1 MKLGLT
7 EKQYKEIISKLVEQ
21 SEAEPVSPEP
31 ESGTSSTQTGGKG
44 YPEVGKW
51 ESGVTRGPGN
61 QIGVTKWS
69 DVVGSKLNRG
79 KSNPL
84 KEQNSKTFQ
93 FDPKITYPKV
103 SSDYFA
109 SVDSQNRRNA
119 DLYLNKF
126 KKITKYTYKREDDN
140 ETLFVNLKKGEY
152 SDAML
157 DLRVF
162 MFSGWGLFTQIAI
175 GIVGSEVG
183 APIALGLVDGAIMVN
198 DFYLLSEQGMGE
210 DSFPPVNLTNPWDR
224 FSWSYNNNIDF
235 RRVIEDIL
243 YIATAGAFK
252 LAGGAL
258 KYISKVGGKEWIK
271 WLSNLIEVVITKIKT
286 MVQPLTKMTNKLG
299 KLINSMLPFI
309 GKVSDYFKK
318 LSLSQNV
325 VARTVS
331 KIPIALYKS
340 AIISSIFELG
350 LRTTSIL
357 LGEKKPIDV
366 DNITPQ
372 NIKEKKDQI
381 EKIVNFNAVKN
392 EVYSSEDKQE
402 NAFYETIVTQYP
414 NYSNLKRSDFKLTK
428 EKKDGE
434 SVFMIKGV
442 KYYFDINFN
451 VTKI

>member
-31 ESGTSSTQTGGKG
+31 ESGTSSAQTGGKG

-79 KSNPL
+79 KGNPL
-84 KEQNSKTFQ
+84 KEQNFKIPPINT
-93 FDPKITYPKV
+93 KITSPRV
-103 SSDYFA
+103 GSDYFA

-119 DLYLNKF
+119 DLYSKKF
-126 KKITKYTYKREDDN
+126 KKITKYTYKRENDN
-140 ETLFVNLKKGEY
+140 ETLFVNLRKGEY
-152 SDAML
+152 NDAML
-157 DLRVF
+157 DLREF

-183 APIALGLVDGAIMVN
+183 APIALGLVDGAIIVN
-198 DFYLLSEQGMGE
+198 DFYLLGEQGMGE
-210 DSFPPVNLTNPWDR
+210 DSLPPANLTNPWDR
-224 FSWSYNNNIDF
+224 FSWAYSNNVDF
-235 RRVIEDIL
+235 QRVIEDIL
-243 YIATAGAFK
+243 YISTAGAFK

-258 KYISKVGGKEWIK
+258 KYISKLGGKGWIK
-271 WLSNLIEVVITKIKT
+271 WLSNLIEVAITKIKT

-318 LSLSQNV
+318 LSLSENV
-325 VARTVS
+325 AVRTVS
-331 KIPIALYKS
+331 RIPMALYKS
-340 AIISSIFELG
+340 AIISSVFELG
-350 LRTTSIL
+350 LRTTSLL
-357 LGEKKPIDV
+357 LGEKTPIDV
-366 DNITPQ
+366 NNITPQ
-372 NIKEKKDQI
+372 NITEKKKEI
-381 EKIVNFNAVKN
+381 EKIVNFDSVKK
-392 EVYSSEDKQE
+392 EVYSSRNKQE
-402 NAFYETIVTQYP
+402 DAFYNTIITDYP
-414 NYSNLKRSDFKLTK
+414 KYSNLKRSDFQLTK

-442 KYYFDINFN
+442 KYYIDRYFN
-451 VTKI
+451 ITKI